1 MDSTASGFAP
11 RASRFFILLAI
22 FIIQAAAQ
30 TPPGPPVITAPQTIK
45 KDQQIT
51 LTCTVK
57 GGSPSPTAKWLR
69 DDIVIDD
76 TYTTTQSADGPVV
89 VNTYSFVADE
99 EEHLEVFECQSD
111 NGVLQNPL
119 SRTIFVEVWRPPTM
133 PVLVGPNEVLPGA
146 QTTWTCT
153 SLGGYP
159 AQKMSMRI
167 GNTVFTNE
175 LTTNTAY
182 VPATESYTVTGT
194 LLWAPTTA
202 NNQQTLFCDVTH
214 AETSSTPQTVSKVL
228 TVRSPLA
235 VNAPRTLYEP
245 TTGQTITLTCQVT
258 SGTATSI
265 TWYKDNQLLNLNA
278 NSRLSGASPGAPS
291 MTISNVQTSD
301 TGNYICSA
309 SDGAAT
315 RNTSTITVTPRASPT
330 QPTLVGPTSMTAGS
344 SGTWTCTSIG
354 GFPLQT
360 MSMRINNVVVNSNEL
375 SINSQYNSNLR
386 TYTVVGTLNKA
397 LNMGHNGQTL
407 FCDVTHPETLTSPQT
422 VSLPLTV
429 RSTPTQPT
437 LTGPQSLLSG
447 TTGTW
452 TCTSIGGFP
461 LQTMSMR
468 INNQVFASNVLSINS
483 QYDSNTRSYRVVGTL
498 NWAPNMGNNG
508 QTMYC
513 DVTHP
518 QTLTSP
524 QTVSL
529 PLTVRSPLA
538 INAPKT
544 LYDPSTGQTIDLTC
558 VVTSG
563 TATGIT
569 WYKNNQPVI
578 ISFNN
583 RYSGGSVQTP
593 TLTISNVQLIDA
605 GNYVCSATDGSVT
618 VNTNTITVA
627 PKATPSQ
634 PTLTGSTS
642 LLSGTTGTWTCTSI
656 GGFPLQTMS
665 MRINNQVFAS
675 NFLSINSQYD
685 TTSRSYRVVGT
696 LNWAPNMVHNGQT
709 MYCDVTHPQTL
720 TSPQTVSL
728 PLTVRSPLAVNAP
741 KTLYD
746 PSTGQTI
753 ELTCVVTSGTA
764 TGITWYK
771 NNQPVVISFNN
782 QYSGGSV
789 NTPTLTISNIQLSDA
804 GNYVCSA
811 TDGSVTRNTSIITV
825 SVKATPTQPTLT
837 GPQSLLSGTTGTWT
851 CTSIGGFPLQ
861 TMSMRINNQVFA
873 SNVLSINS
881 QYDTT
886 SRSYRVVGTLNW
898 APNMGNNGQTMYCDV
913 THPQTL
919 TSPQTVS
926 LPLTVRSPLA
936 VNAPQN
942 LYEPTTGQTVIL
954 ECRITAGT
962 ATGITWYKNGQ
973 LVNKASDFRLSG
985 ALASSPSLTISN
997 VRLTDTGNYICSATD
1012 GSVTRNTSTITV
1024 TAKATPTQPTLTGP
1038 TALTAGTPGTWTCT
1052 SIGAF
1057 PAQSMSM
1064 RINNQVFSQELSVNT
1079 QFNANARSY
1088 TAVGTLNW
1096 SPTMVNNGQT
1106 IFCDVTHP
1114 DTLNGPQTVSLP
1126 LTVRSPL
1133 AVNAPTTFYNPMEDE
1148 TVTLNCVVTSGTAT
1162 GIKWYKNTVQ
1172 IIIAAN
1178 TRITGATTNSPSIT
1192 MTDVVLSDG
1201 GSYTC
1206 EATDGFATV
1215 STNTITVTVREKP
1228 WLEYNIITYVLK
1240 DYNKLV
1246 RPVDPVNNLTHSLIP
1261 QQIFEFDGKK
1271 RFVLQSMQCM
1281 NWNDPRL
1288 TWPKGQPRIS
1298 LPSSEIWI
1306 PDIVLLGQ
1314 KYESDFHTKVIVMK
1328 NGDVTY
1334 CPQGPLISTNC
1345 QEKSGEV
1352 YECNF
1357 KFLSWSYD
1365 KVMLDKYF
1373 PGFASRPSIDMS
1385 IFYEHDEYEIVSRCA
1400 VRREMTY
1407 PCRDGTYPELTYTF
1421 VLRRRRSFC
1430 RNLNQ
1435 SPTCN

>member
-1 MDSTASGFAP
+1 MDSTVSGFAP
-11 RASRFFILLAI
+11 RASRYFII
-22 FIIQAAAQ
+22 ISMFIIQAAAQ
-30 TPPGPPVITAPQTIK
+30 IPPGAPSITGPQVIIK
-45 KDQQIT
+45 DDQVT
-51 LTCTVK
+51 LTCTVI
-57 GGSPSPTAKWLR
+57 GGSPTPTVKWLR
-69 DDIVIDD
+69 DDTVIDD
-76 TYTTTQSADGPVV
+76 SSTTSGNQV
-89 VNTYSFVADE
+89 VNTYSFTASSR
-99 EEHLEVFECQSD
+99 EHLEVFECQSE

-119 SRTIFVEVWRPPTM
+119 SRTKFVEVYRPPIT
-133 PVLVGPNEVLPGA
+133 PVLVGPTDIQPGTL
-146 QTTWTCT
+146 TTWTCT
-153 SLGGYP
+153 SEGGYP
-159 AQKMSMRI
+159 LQTMAMRI
-167 GNTVFTNE
+167 GNSVFSTE
-175 LTTNTAY
+175 LTTNSAL
-182 VPATESYTVTGT
+182 VSESYTVTGT
-194 LLWAPTTA
+194 LSWAPTTA
-202 NNQQTLFCDVTH
+202 NNGQTLFCDVYH
-214 AETSSTPQTVSKVL
+214 PETLGQNNPQTVSKLL
-228 TVRSPLA
+228 TVKSPLA

-265 TWYKDNQLLNLNA
+265 TWYKDNQLLNLAA

-309 SDGAAT
+309 TDGSAT
-315 RNTSTITVTPRASPT
+315 RNTSTITVSPRATPT

-344 SGTWTCTSIG
+344 TGTWTCTSIG

-397 LNMGHNGQTL
+397 LNMGNNGQTL
-407 FCDVTHPETLTSPQT
+407 FCDVTHP
-422 VSLPLTV
+422 
-429 RSTPTQPT
+429 
-437 LTGPQSLLSG
+437 
-447 TTGTW
+447 
-452 TCTSIGGFP
+452 
-461 LQTMSMR
+461 
-468 INNQVFASNVLSINS
+468 
-483 QYDSNTRSYRVVGTL
+483 
-498 NWAPNMGNNG
+498 
-508 QTMYC
+508 
-513 DVTHP
+513 
-518 QTLTSP
+518 QTLQSP

-538 INAPKT
+538 VNAPRT
-544 LYDPSTGQTIDLTC
+544 LYDPTTGQTIELTC
-558 VVTSG
+558 RVTSG
-563 TATGIT
+563 TATGIS
-569 WYKNNQPVI
+569 WYKNNQLVVLA
-578 ISFNN
+578 FNN
-583 RYSGGSVQTP
+583 RYSGGSAQSP
-593 TLTISNVQLIDA
+593 SLTISNVQLSDA
-605 GNYVCSATDGSVT
+605 GNYICSATDGSVT
-618 VNTNTITVA
+618 RNTSTITVS
-627 PKATPSQ
+627 PKATPTQ
-634 PTLTGSTS
+634 PTLNGPSS
-642 LLSGTTGTWTCTSI
+642 LLSGSTGTWTCTSI

-685 TTSRSYRVVGT
+685 TNSRSYRVVGT
-696 LNWAPNMVHNGQT
+696 LNWAPNMGHNGQT

-753 ELTCVVTSGTA
+753 ELTCVVTSGSA

-771 NNQPVVISFNN
+771 NNQPVIISFNN
-782 QYSGGSV
+782 RYSAGSV
-789 NTPTLTISNIQLSDA
+789 QTPSLTISNVQLSDA

-811 TDGSVTRNTSIITV
+811 TDGSVTVNTNTITV
-825 SVKATPTQPTLT
+825 SPKATPTQPTLT
-837 GPQSLLSGTTGTWT
+837 GSTSLLSGTTGTWT

-861 TMSMRINNQVFA
+861 TMSMRINNQVFT
-873 SNVLSINS
+873 SNYLSVTS
-881 QYDTT
+881 QYDTNA
-886 SRSYRVVGTLNW
+886 RSYRVVGTLNW
-898 APNMGNNGQTMYCDV
+898 APNMGHNGQTMYCDV

-919 TSPQTVS
+919 NSPQTVS

-954 ECRITAGT
+954 QCRVTAGT

-973 LVNKASDFRLSG
+973 MVIKASDFRLSG
-985 ALASSPSLTISN
+985 AVPSSPSLTISN
-997 VRLTDTGNYICSATD
+997 VRLSDTGNYICSATD

-1024 TAKATPTQPTLTGP
+1024 TAKATPSQPTLTGP
-1038 TALTAGTPGTWTCT
+1038 TALTSGTPGTWTCT

-1064 RINNQVFSQELSVNT
+1064 RIGNQVFSAELSVNT
-1079 QFNANARSY
+1079 QFDSNARSY

-1096 SPTMVNNGQT
+1096 SPTMINNGQT

-1148 TVTLNCVVTSGTAT
+1148 SVTLTCIVTSGTAT
-1162 GIKWYKNTVQ
+1162 GIKWYKNTAQ
-1172 IIIAAN
+1172 INIAAN
-1178 TRITGATTNSPSIT
+1178 PRISGSMANSPSIT
-1192 MTDVVLSDG
+1192 ITDIVLADG
-1201 GSYTC
+1201 GSYVC

-1228 WLEYNIITYVLK
+1228 WLEYDIITYVL
-1240 DYNKLV
+1240 DGYNKLV

-1271 RFVLQSMQCM
+1271 LVLQSQQCM

-1306 PDIVLLGQ
+1306 PDIVLLGH
-1314 KYESDFHTKVIVMK
+1314 KYEPDFHTKVIVMK

-1334 CPQGPLISTNC
+1334 CPQGPLISTDC

-1352 YECNF
+1352 YECTF

-1385 IFYEHDEYEIVSRCA
+1385 IYYEHDDYEIVSRCA

-1407 PCRDGTYPELTYTF
+1407 PCRDGTYPELTYSF

>member
-1 MDSTASGFAP
+1 MDSTVSGFAP

-22 FIIQAAAQ
+22 FIIQTAAQ
-30 TPPGPPVITAPQTIK
+30 SPPGAPIITSPPAIK
-45 KDQQIT
+45 KDDQIT
-51 LTCTVK
+51 LTCTVN
-57 GGSPSPTAKWLR
+57 GGSPSPSVKWLR

-76 TYTTTQSADGPVV
+76 TYTTTQTADGPLV
-89 VNTYSFVADE
+89 VNTYSFVADN
-99 EEHLEVFECQSD
+99 EEHLEVFECQSE

-159 AQKMSMRI
+159 AQKMSMRM
-167 GNTVFTNE
+167 GNNVFTNE

-182 VPATESYTVTGT
+182 VAATESYTVTGT

-202 NNQQTLFCDVTH
+202 NDQQTLFCDVTH
-214 AETSSTPQTVSKVL
+214 AETLSAPQTVSKIL

-278 NSRLSGASPGAPS
+278 NSRLSGASPGSPS

-309 SDGAAT
+309 SDASVT

-386 TYTVVGTLNKA
+386 TYTVVGTLNKV

-429 RSTPTQPT
+429 RSPLAVNAPKTLYDPSTGQTIELTCVVTSGTATGISWYRNNQLLVLAFNNRYSGGSPQSPSLSISNVQLSDAGNYVCSATDGSVTRNTSIITVAPKATPTQPT

-468 INNQVFASNVLSINS
+468 INNQVFASNLLSINS
-483 QYDSNTRSYRVVGTL
+483 QYDANSRSYRVVGTL

-538 INAPKT
+538 VNAPKT

-593 TLTISNVQLIDA
+593 SLTISNVQLIDA

-627 PKATPSQ
+627 P
-634 PTLTGSTS
+634 
-642 LLSGTTGTWTCTSI
+642 
-656 GGFPLQTMS
+656 
-665 MRINNQVFAS
+665 
-675 NFLSINSQYD
+675 
-685 TTSRSYRVVGT
+685 
-696 LNWAPNMVHNGQT
+696 
-709 MYCDVTHPQTL
+709 
-720 TSPQTVSL
+720 
-728 PLTVRSPLAVNAP
+728 
-741 KTLYD
+741 
-746 PSTGQTI
+746 
-753 ELTCVVTSGTA
+753 
-764 TGITWYK
+764 
-771 NNQPVVISFNN
+771 
-782 QYSGGSV
+782 
-789 NTPTLTISNIQLSDA
+789 
-804 GNYVCSA
+804 
-811 TDGSVTRNTSIITV
+811 
-825 SVKATPTQPTLT
+825 KATPTQPTLT

-873 SNVLSINS
+873 SNLLSINS
-881 QYDTT
+881 QYDAN

-973 LVNKASDFRLSG
+973 MVIKASDFRLSG

-1064 RINNQVFSQELSVNT
+1064 RIGNQVFSQELSVNT

-1172 IIIAAN
+1172 INIAAN
-1178 TRITGATTNSPSIT
+1178 TRITGASNNSPSIT

-1306 PDIVLLGQ
+1306 PDIVLLGH

-1334 CPQGPLISTNC
+1334 CPQGPLISTDC

-1352 YECNF
+1352 YECTF

>member
-429 RSTPTQPT
+429 RS
-437 LTGPQSLLSG
+437 
-447 TTGTW
+447 
-452 TCTSIGGFP
+452 
-461 LQTMSMR
+461 
-468 INNQVFASNVLSINS
+468 
-483 QYDSNTRSYRVVGTL
+483 
-498 NWAPNMGNNG
+498 
-508 QTMYC
+508 
-513 DVTHP
+513 
-518 QTLTSP
+518 
-524 QTVSL
+524 
-529 PLTVRSPLA
+529 PLA
-538 INAPKT
+538 VNAPKT
-544 LYDPSTGQTIDLTC
+544 LYDPSTGQTIALTC

-563 TATGIT
+563 TATGIS
-569 WYKNNQPVI
+569 WYRNNQLLVLA
-578 ISFNN
+578 FNN
-583 RYSGGSVQTP
+583 RYSGGSPQSP
-593 TLTISNVQLIDA
+593 SLTISNVQLSDA

-618 VNTNTITVA
+618 RNTSTITVS
-627 PKATPSQ
+627 PKA
-634 PTLTGSTS
+634 
-642 LLSGTTGTWTCTSI
+642 
-656 GGFPLQTMS
+656 
-665 MRINNQVFAS
+665 
-675 NFLSINSQYD
+675 
-685 TTSRSYRVVGT
+685 
-696 LNWAPNMVHNGQT
+696 
-709 MYCDVTHPQTL
+709 
-720 TSPQTVSL
+720 
-728 PLTVRSPLAVNAP
+728 PLAVNAP